1 MEDANQSETS
11 HLLAKSCP
19 SKSLKTYFSSH
30 EFALLDYITYHS
42 DGDSSSEND
51 RDRCINRSLNPT
63 IGRRPSNPQRARS
76 NSIAIFHED
85 EDDVIFTSYGPIV
98 VEEETRGFRQILN
111 HFHLF

>member
-1 MEDANQSETS
+1 MK
-11 HLLAKSCP
+11 HHIFLRKVVLV
-19 SKSLKTYFSSH
+19 SLRFKKTLFLSH

-42 DGDSSSEND
+42 DRDSSSEN
-51 RDRCINRSLNPT
+51 DRCINRSLNPT

-98 VEEETRGFRQILN
+98 VEEETRG
-111 HFHLF
+111 